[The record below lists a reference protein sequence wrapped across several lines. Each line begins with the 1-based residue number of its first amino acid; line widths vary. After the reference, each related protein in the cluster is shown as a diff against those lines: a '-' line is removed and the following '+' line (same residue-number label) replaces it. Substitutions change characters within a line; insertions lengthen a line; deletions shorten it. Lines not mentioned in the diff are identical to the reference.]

1 MRMDCETKVGR
12 WLARGSVAAVLASL
26 FAVGLVQGCGDDD
39 PAAPKQD
46 SGPPDTGKPD
56 TGTDAGTDAQG
67 DADPGPQPKKLALSK
82 DGTDRLLNVTFDSAG
97 NLYAVGI
104 VSTAT
109 GANADFE
116 TAVIKVL
123 PSGETDTSFGG
134 PGANGVARK
143 NIVVGKNGELAR
155 GIAIQRAPVADGGTE
170 DRIVVGATVDL
181 AADAGAD
188 PRDRD
193 IALVRF
199 KMDGTLDDAFGTG
212 GVATFN
218 LKDGIEF
225 PTTLPDGGA
234 STGYTADSQWG
245 LAALPNGSLI
255 VTGSQ
260 RTANPNAARTDSDF
274 AVIKVDSQGKKLD
287 DTFGQGGSGV
297 FTYDP
302 DRDVDAGWRS
312 ASPRAVTLL
321 ENGSIVATG
330 YQPDTDGKTVVPT
343 IFKLTPAGAL
353 DPSFG
358 TNGVFSKVLG
368 AVTEAYAVVQQGT
381 NFVTV
386 GYGREVSTNPNDIV
400 SVRVNASG
408 QLDGTYGTG
417 GKATLDGNN
426 QVDQGRNLVVLPDS
440 RLFVVGNGQQTKDVG
455 EALTAVFTANG
466 QPDTNYAPKGRK
478 LYDLGGTGDVF
489 WGVALSPDKKKIA
502 IVGYSSAV
510 PTGSNEDSFLLLVP
524 VP

>member
-1 MRMDCETKVGR
+1 MRTERGTKVGQ
-12 WLARGSVAAVLASL
+12 WLARGSVGAVLAAL

-39 PAAPKQD
+39 PVAAKQD
-46 SGPPDTGKPD
+46 SGPDTGTPD
-56 TGTDAGTDAQG
+56 TGTDAGADAKG
-67 DADPGPQPKKLALSK
+67 DADPGPQPKKLQLSK
-82 DGTDRLLNVTFDSAG
+82 DGTDRLLNVTFDGAG
-97 NLYAVGI
+97 NIYAVGV
-104 VSTAT
+104 VSAAT
-109 GANADFE
+109 GPNADFE
-116 TAVIKVL
+116 TAVVKIL
-123 PSGETDTSFGG
+123 PSGDPDTSFGG

-143 NIVVGKNGELAR
+143 NIVVGKNGEVAR
-155 GIAIQRAPVADGGTE
+155 GLVIQRAPMADGGVE
-170 DRIVVGATVDL
+170 DRLVVAATVEL
-181 AADAGAD
+181 PADAGVD

-199 KMDGTLDDAFGTG
+199 KMNGTLDDAFGSG

-218 LKDGIEF
+218 LKNGVEF
-225 PTTLPDGGA
+225 PTTLPDGGS

-260 RTANPNAARTDSDF
+260 RTADPNAARTDSDF
-274 AVIKVDSQGKKLD
+274 AVVKVDPQGKKLD

-302 DRDVDAGWRS
+302 DRDVDGGWRS

-321 ENGSIVATG
+321 ENGSMVATG

-343 IFKLTPAGAL
+343 VFKLTPAGAL
-353 DPSFG
+353 DNGFG
-358 TNGVFSKVLG
+358 TNGVFSRVLG
-368 AVTEAYAVVQQGT
+368 SVTEAYAIVQQGT

-400 SVRVNASG
+400 SLRLTANG

-426 QVDQGRNLVVLPDS
+426 QVDQGRNLVVLPDN
-440 RLFVVGNGQQTKDVG
+440 RIFVVGNGQQTKDVG

-466 QPDTNYAPKGRK
+466 QPDTNFAPKGRK

-489 WGVALSPDKKKIA
+489 WGVALSPDKKKLA